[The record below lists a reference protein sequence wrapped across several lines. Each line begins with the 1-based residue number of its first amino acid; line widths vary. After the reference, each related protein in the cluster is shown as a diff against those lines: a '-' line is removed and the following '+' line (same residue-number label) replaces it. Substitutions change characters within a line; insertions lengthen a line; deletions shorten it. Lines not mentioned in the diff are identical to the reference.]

1 MKSHCDGHRGPAR
14 KAQPEGVESG
24 RTNSLEISAQ
34 SDGVLVGGEATVVT
48 ATDRGGEPALAG
60 QHGRLQV
67 RVQKEQGTVL
77 EALLEQPTEKAARV
91 GALSPSSA
99 GTLQETGVDEDS
111 LGVGSMTRAGPCGCC
126 HEGLAANVKL
136 ARELAEAGSNP
147 LYDRAYYESHCG
159 IPYRRDEHWLGFF
172 GGIADAIV
180 DRIHP
185 ASVLDAGCA
194 MGFLVEALRDRGVE
208 AFGVDISEY
217 AIAQVRADV
226 RPHCWVGSIT
236 DALPR
241 RYDLIVTIEVLEHLD
256 EEAGREALANLA
268 RHSDDILFSSSPD
281 DLEEETHANVRPT
294 EYWAER
300 FLEHGLLRDP
310 EWEPSGGLPIW
321 AIRFRRQATDLAS
334 TLSAYERL
342 AYRQLRQTAG
352 LRDELGQRASR
363 VSELERFVSDRD
375 AIIRDKD
382 THIGNLEAELRRIKA
397 SAAYRL
403 AAGARRTLRGLRRDR

>member
-1 MKSHCDGHRGPAR
+1 MVA
-14 KAQPEGVESG
+14 
-24 RTNSLEISAQ
+24 
-34 SDGVLVGGEATVVT
+34 
-48 ATDRGGEPALAG
+48 ATDSRGEPTLAG
-60 QHGRLQV
+60 QYRRRQV
-67 RVQKEQGTVL
+67 RVEEEQGTVL
-77 EALLEQPTEKAARV
+77 EALLEQAAEQAARV
-91 GALSPSSA
+91 GALPPFSA
-99 GTLQETGVDEDS
+99 RALQETGVDEDS
-111 LGVGSMTRAGPCGCC
+111 LGVGTMTRAGPCGCC
-126 HEGLAANVKL
+126 HGGLAANVKL
-136 ARELAEAGSNP
+136 ARELAEAESNP

-159 IPYRRDEHWLGFF
+159 IPYCRDEHWLGFF

-217 AIAQVRADV
+217 AIAQVRDDI

-256 EEAGREALANLA
+256 EATGREALANLA

-300 FLEHGLLRDP
+300 FLEQGLLRDP

-321 AIRFRRQATDLAS
+321 AIRFRRQATDLTSA
-334 TLSAYERL
+334 LSAYERL
-342 AYRQLRQTAG
+342 AYRQVRQAAG
-352 LRDELGQRASR
+352 LRDELGHKLDR

-382 THIGNLEAELRRIKA
+382 THIGNLEAELKRVKA